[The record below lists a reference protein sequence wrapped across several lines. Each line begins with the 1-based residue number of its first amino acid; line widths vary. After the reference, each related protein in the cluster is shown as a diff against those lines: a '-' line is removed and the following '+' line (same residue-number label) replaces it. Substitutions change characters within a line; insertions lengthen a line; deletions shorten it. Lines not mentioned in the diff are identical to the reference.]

1 MEPMGFEPTVSS
13 MPSRRAPNCATAPP
27 RAITGSGFYTTWNT
41 QRQTKL
47 PRIAQNRRLR
57 AQSGQR
63 YHDRIR
69 AAVPGAPSLCLPLQ
83 IGATISWGPL
93 ASLSSSLTKR
103 ERATRQ
109 RRQPSLRK
117 LIPPVSLRSRT
128 RSDK

>member
-1 MEPMGFEPTVSS
+1 
-13 MPSRRAPNCATAPP
+13 
-27 RAITGSGFYTTWNT
+27 
-41 QRQTKL
+41 
-47 PRIAQNRRLR
+47 
-57 AQSGQR
+57 
-63 YHDRIR
+63 
-69 AAVPGAPSLCLPLQ
+69 LQ